1 MFGLLRK
8 LGYHNDRDA
17 LESNALVPQ
26 LQPLPQIFA
35 PGTRIPYDPAL
46 VLRLKQEHGILLQLF
61 TEMMRHSKEQKLA
74 DAKNDLRQ
82 FESTYNSYI
91 LLEFTKLYVYLDCC
105 LKTDPTS
112 QAVVRGF
119 RKKMNSVN
127 RLVRAF
133 VRRWRQELTAETSQS
148 FLNHAQQIGQLLFA
162 RTKAEAEN
170 LYDIYDQCPNHA
182 LSQQG
187 GI

>member
-8 LGYHNDRDA
+8 FGYHNNSDG
-17 LESNALVPQ
+17 LESNDLVPQ

-46 VLRLKQEHGILLQLF
+46 VLKLKQEHGKLLQLF
-61 TEMMRHSKEQKLA
+61 TEMMRHTKEKKLA
-74 DAKNDLRQ
+74 DAKHGLRQ
-82 FESTYNSYI
+82 FETTYNSYI
-91 LLEFTKLYVYLDCC
+91 LLEFTKLYVYLECC
-105 LKTDPTS
+105 LKKDPTNH
-112 QAVVRGF
+112 AVVRGF

-133 VRRWRQELTAETSQS
+133 VRRWRNELNEETS
-148 FLNHAQQIGQLLFA
+148 
-162 RTKAEAEN
+162 
-170 LYDIYDQCPNHA
+170 HA

-187 GI
+187 SV